1 MNVDKIEKLEK
12 FPNFFNY
19 IGLYLRDSFEL
30 IFIILIS
37 IVYFFSLFTAL
48 SFIIIVFLFEYFID
62 KKIFNAFEVRRMK
75 NDSN

>member
-1 MNVDKIEKLEK
+1 MNVDKIEKLEN